1 MAELARQS
9 GFTVDVSS
17 FENWDPTGRV
27 FDAVVA
33 GQA

>member
-1 MAELARQS
+1 
-9 GFTVDVSS
+9 VDVSS